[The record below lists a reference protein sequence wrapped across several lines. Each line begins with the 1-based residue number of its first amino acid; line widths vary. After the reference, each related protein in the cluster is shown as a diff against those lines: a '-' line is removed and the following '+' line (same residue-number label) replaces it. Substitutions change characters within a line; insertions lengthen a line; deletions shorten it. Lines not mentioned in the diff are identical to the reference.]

1 MPSTTT
7 RPRAGV
13 LAAYAALALV
23 WGSSFL
29 LIKVALTGFDVTQV
43 AVGRIVLG
51 ALTLVVLMA
60 VTRTPWPRERWLV
73 GHLVVVGVLLC
84 LAPFLLFS
92 WAGQHLP
99 SGLSA
104 ILNATTPI
112 WTALAVTAAV
122 RTERLGRGQV
132 AGVALGVAG
141 VAVVMGLWR
150 VVGDPSFAASLPA
163 QAACLGATA
172 CYGTGF
178 AWMRRFVT
186 GRHAHGPLAIATGQV
201 GSAAVLGVVLAA
213 GLALAGG
220 GALVPAVAPPLAA
233 VGALVALGALGTGL
247 AYVWSTRVLVEWGS
261 LAASS
266 VTYLTPVVGVVAGVL
281 VLGEH
286 LSWNE
291 PVGAVGVVVSVLLA
305 QGRLRLPRSVRTTRS
320 VRSSRADPASR
331 A

>member
-1 MPSTTT
+1 MPSSTHPST

-13 LAAYAALALV
+13 VAAYAALALV

-29 LIKVALTGFDVTQV
+29 LIKVALTGFDVAQV
-43 AVGRIVLG
+43 AVGRIALG

-60 VTRTPWPRERWLV
+60 VTRTAWPRERWLL
-73 GHLVVVGVLLC
+73 GHLAVVGVLLC

-104 ILNATTPI
+104 ILNATTPL
-112 WTALAVTAAV
+112 WTALAVTVAV
-122 RTERLGRGQV
+122 RSERLTRGQA
-132 AGVALGVAG
+132 AGVALGVVG

-150 VVGDPSFAASLPA
+150 VVDDAAFASSLPA

-186 GRHAHGPLAIATGQV
+186 GRHAHGPLAVATGQV
-201 GSAAVLGVVLAA
+201 GSAAVLGLLLA
-213 GLALAGG
+213 GLLALVGG
-220 GALVPAVAPPLAA
+220 GPLLPAVAPPVAA
-233 VGALVALGALGTGL
+233 VGALVGLGALGTGL

-266 VTYLTPVVGVVAGVL
+266 VTYLTPVVGVVAGVV

-286 LSWNE
+286 LTWNE
-291 PVGAVGVVVSVLLA
+291 PVGAVVVVVSVLLA
-305 QGRLRLPRSVRTTRS
+305 QGRLPRPRVTARWRG
-320 VRSSRADPASR
+320 RRGGG
-331 A
+331 

>member
-1 MPSTTT
+1 
-7 RPRAGV
+7 
-13 LAAYAALALV
+13 
-23 WGSSFL
+23 
-29 LIKVALTGFDVTQV
+29 
-43 AVGRIVLG
+43 
-51 ALTLVVLMA
+51 MA
-60 VTRTPWPRERWLV
+60 VSRTAWPRERRLV

-122 RTERLGRGQV
+122 RSERLTRGLV
-132 AGVALGVAG
+132 AGVGLGVVG

-150 VVGDPSFAASLPA
+150 VVDDAAFASSLPA

-172 CYGTGF
+172 CYGAGF

-201 GSAAVLGVVLAA
+201 GSAAVLGLVLA
-213 GLALAGG
+213 G
-220 GALVPAVAPPLAA
+220 VVAPPAAA
-233 VGALVALGALGTGL
+233 VGALAALGALGTGL

-286 LSWNE
+286 LTWNE
-291 PVGAVGVVVSVLLA
+291 PVGAVVVVVSVLLA
-305 QGRLRLPRSVRTTRS
+305 QGRLRLPRRVRSARS
-320 VRSSRADPASR
+320 VRSPRPDPASGV
-331 A
+331 